1 MTTAATPSLFP
12 LESVRLREG
21 LFAAAQRTDLEYL
34 LGLEAE
40 RLLAPFRREAGIAT
54 TAEPYGNWES
64 MGLDGHIGGH
74 ALAAA
79 SLLWAATGDGRARG
93 AASLMGAAA
102 GDGGAAE
109 LARQLVEGLRECQE
123 RLGTG
128 YVGGIPGGTELWA
141 QIRTIASQAQTWD
154 LGGAWVPWYNL
165 HKTFA
170 GLIEAVRH
178 APAGTAS
185 CALEVLRGL
194 GDWGARLGEQLDDEA
209 FARML
214 RTEFGGMCAAYADL
228 AEITGEERHARM
240 ARRFADESLL
250 APLRAGRDELDGMHA
265 NTQIAK

>member
-1 MTTAATPSLFP
+1 MGETPARRATSRMVGTMRALPGSVSQRVGSPSYGDERLLSISHRVMTTAATPSLFP

-79 SLLWAATGDGRARG
+79 SLMWAATGDER
-93 AASLMGAAA
+93 
-102 GDGGAAE
+102 AAE

-154 LGGAWVPWYNL
+154 LG
-165 HKTFA
+165 
-170 GLIEAVRH
+170 
-178 APAGTAS
+178 
-185 CALEVLRGL
+185 
-194 GDWGARLGEQLDDEA
+194 
-209 FARML
+209 
-214 RTEFGGMCAAYADL
+214 
-228 AEITGEERHARM
+228 
-240 ARRFADESLL
+240 
-250 APLRAGRDELDGMHA
+250 
-265 NTQIAK
+265 